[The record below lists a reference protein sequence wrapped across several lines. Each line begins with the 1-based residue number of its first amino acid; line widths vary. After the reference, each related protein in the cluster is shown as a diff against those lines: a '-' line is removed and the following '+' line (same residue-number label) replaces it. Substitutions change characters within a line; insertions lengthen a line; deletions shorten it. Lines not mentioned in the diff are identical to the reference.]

1 MGERLLEA
9 LGRRLAHVLDK
20 RSPGYEPTTP
30 SDPTALSASLR
41 PADIL
46 LVEGDTRISA
56 VIKYLTQSTWSHA
69 AMYVGPIAGRREP
82 DGEPHVLIEAYLG
95 EGVISAPL
103 SKYRDFHTRICRPVG
118 LTGEDQARVTR
129 FMVERIGLDYDLKN
143 ILDMLRF
150 LVPLPVPVRWR
161 RRLLAFGSGD
171 PTRAI
176 CSTLIAQ
183 AFEAVRYPILPK
195 VERLAQD
202 GEQRVRGRAARREIL
217 HIRHHSL
224 YAPRDFDISPY
235 FAVVKPTIQRGFKY
249 KKLQWGDVSAAEA
262 PIAPPEPM
270 AGFARQVPEGQTRR
284 QVLTAAR
291 AS

>member
-1 MGERLLEA
+1 MGEKLLDWM
-9 LGRRLAHVLDK
+9 GRRLAAFLDK

-30 SDPTALSASLR
+30 SDPHALRAVLR

-69 AMYVGPIAGRREP
+69 AMYVGPIQGREEP

-95 EGVISAPL
+95 DGVISAPL
-103 SKYRDFHTRICRPVG
+103 SKYRDFHTRVCRPVG
-118 LTGEDQARVTR
+118 LVPSDSEQVTR
-129 FMVERIGLDYDLKN
+129 FMIQRIGLDYDLKN
-143 ILDMLRF
+143 VLDLMRF
-150 LVPLPVPVRWR
+150 LIPMPVPVRWR
-161 RRLLAFGSGD
+161 RRMLALGSGD

-183 AFEAVRYPILPK
+183 AFHTVRYPILPK
-195 VERLAQD
+195 VERLAET
-202 GEQRVRGRAARREIL
+202 GEQRVKGRRARKEIL

-249 KKLQWGDVSAAEA
+249 KRLTWSEDVGDGGGQSLVDKRPVAAHHDD
-262 PIAPPEPM
+262 
-270 AGFARQVPEGQTRR
+270 GGG
-284 QVLTAAR
+284 
-291 AS
+291 

>member
-9 LGRRLAHVLDK
+9 LGRRVARFLDK

-30 SDPTALSASLR
+30 SDPFALRAALR

-69 AMYVGPIAGRREP
+69 AMYVGPIEGRFEP
-82 DGEPHVLIEAYLG
+82 NGEPHVLIEAYLG

-118 LTGEDQARVTR
+118 LTTDDQQRVSS
-129 FMVERIGLDYDLKN
+129 FMTARIGLDYDLKN

-150 LVPLPVPVRWR
+150 LLPVPIPVRWR
-161 RRLLAFGSGD
+161 RRMIAFGSGD

-183 AFEAVRYPILPK
+183 AFESVRYPILPK
-195 VERLAQD
+195 IERVAHE

-235 FAVVKPTIQRGFKY
+235 FAIVKPTIQRGFNY
-249 KKLQWGDVSAAEA
+249 KKLQWSDAGFDGDPSSGHAEAPPLVSAA
-262 PIAPPEPM
+262 
-270 AGFARQVPEGQTRR
+270 
-284 QVLTAAR
+284 
-291 AS
+291 